1 MRPANDRQ
9 HRWVD
14 DRQSAAALD
23 KEPSRKQRVSKIVRT
38 VLIFVTPERFYR
50 GPDSDSPGFPLQ
62 TCGNDG
68 FRIVD
73 LFDAASCGAGRD
85 SIQEIISL
93 DNITRQIAEYSSA
106 ARYDALTADC
116 VHAAVQRLIDSLG
129 CAVGA
134 HACEPAQIGRKLAH
148 GQTPGKYAGRVLC
161 FGERVPA
168 EAATFINS
176 AMIRNFDFNDRYPG
190 GHPSDCLGALL
201 ALAGAMAVDGKSF
214 LASMA
219 VIYEIFARLSDAT
232 MLSRRGWDQGYA
244 IGIATAAGVANL
256 LNLPFEATAHAIGIA
271 ATSNLPLRV
280 TRSGELTVWKNV
292 ATAYAARNGLFAAL
306 LAAEGM
312 SGPGSA
318 FEGRNGLWEKVTGPF
333 ELAPFPDRGGAYL
346 TPRVQLKYWPIETNG
361 QAAVW
366 AALELR
372 AKVDPMKIESIDV
385 FASKFTWFEIGSE
398 PEKWDPQTRE
408 TADHSL
414 PYIFARA
421 LVDGPIRVSSFE
433 DEAVRDPALR
443 PLMQKIKVI
452 ADDAIEALLPQ
463 KTLLRVA
470 AGASDGSR
478 HSVEI
483 VNPLGHPDN
492 PMQDAHI
499 EEKFLALAEPVL
511 GARARAALH
520 QWWSLPDAADIA
532 ALIQLLDLKAA
543 A

>member
-1 MRPANDRQ
+1 MPKLFSATSS
-9 HRWVD
+9 VTKTE
-14 DRQSAAALD
+14 RQSFMD
-23 KEPSRKQRVSKIVRT
+23 NVTRKIAD
-38 VLIFVTPERFYR
+38 Y
-50 GPDSDSPGFPLQ
+50 
-62 TCGNDG
+62 
-68 FRIVD
+68 
-73 LFDAASCGAGRD
+73 AAS
-85 SIQEIISL
+85 
-93 DNITRQIAEYSSA
+93 
-106 ARYDALTADC
+106 ARYDDLTGEC

-134 HACEPAQIGRKLAH
+134 HDCEPARIGRRLANN
-148 GQTPGKYAGRVLC
+148 QTPGKYPGRVLC
-161 FGERVPA
+161 FGEEAPA

-190 GHPSDCLGALL
+190 GHPSDGLGALL
-201 ALAGAMAVDGKSF
+201 ALAGAMPVDGKSL

-244 IGIATAAGVANL
+244 IGIATAAGVSNL
-256 LNLPFEATAHAIGIA
+256 LRLSLEATASAVGIA

-306 LAAEGM
+306 LAAEGLT
-312 SGPGSA
+312 GPGNA
-318 FEGRNGLWEKVTGPF
+318 FDGRNGLWEKVTGPF
-333 ELAPFPDRGGAYL
+333 ELAPFPNRGGDYL

-366 AALELR
+366 AALELSS
-372 AKVDPMKIESIDV
+372 KVDPLELEAIDV

-398 PEKWDPQTRE
+398 PEKWDPRTRE

-421 LVDGPIRVSSFE
+421 LIDGPIRVASFD
-433 DEAVRDPALR
+433 DEAVRDPTLR

-463 KTLLRVA
+463 RTLIRVVA
-470 AGASDGSR
+470 TAKDGTR
-478 HSVEI
+478 HTVEI
-483 VNPLGHPDN
+483 ENPLGHPDN
-492 PMQDAHI
+492 PMQDSHI

-511 GARARAALH
+511 GARARTALGC
-520 QWWSLPDAADIA
+520 WWRVQDAADVSG
-532 ALIQLLDLKAA
+532 LIKLLDLRPVK
-543 A
+543 